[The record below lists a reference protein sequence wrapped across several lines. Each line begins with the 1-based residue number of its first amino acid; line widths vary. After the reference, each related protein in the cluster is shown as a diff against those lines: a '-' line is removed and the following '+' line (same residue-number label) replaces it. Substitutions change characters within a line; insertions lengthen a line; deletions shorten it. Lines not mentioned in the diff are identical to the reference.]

1 MGGAVVVAVAGL
13 VEVGGAVV
21 VAVAG
26 LVEVGGAVVVAV
38 AGLVEVGGAVVVAV
52 AGLVEVGSAASGVA
66 SMSML
71 SGQLVRL
78 VLRAAVR
85 RYQPRGRSGI

>member
-1 MGGAVVVAVAGL
+1 M
-13 VEVGGAVV
+13 
-21 VAVAG
+21 
-26 LVEVGGAVVVAV
+26 GGAVVVAV

-52 AGLVEVGSAASGVA
+52 AGLVEVGSAALGVALRGA

-78 VLRAAVR
+78 VLRAA
-85 RYQPRGRSGI
+85 RSAVSTARS